1 MLSLK
6 PWGNILTLFCLWQS
20 VFSIP
25 LLWTKLQGKNS
36 TLTFC
41 WVWLSRHCLFVIFWR
56 WRYQMWKLQP
66 VSEIKFIND
75 CNCQLSCF
83 RTFHLKLSQIWLNC
97 MKGLRDGLLNF
108 PFKLTFYFDGVW
120 SVSGLG
126 LQASSGW
133 SEVQPPPPALQVVH
147 PTNPPADQSQPINQ
161 IDLSYWHP
169 PAQNHCPNPKTQ
181 CIAMVP
187 KSSIVYWQPL

>member
-1 MLSLK
+1 MLTHQSSSNAIGNSPYFSCLNVIRILDEYESWMLSLK
-6 PWGNILTLFCLWQS
+6 PWGNILGLFCLWQY
-20 VFSIP
+20 VFSNL
-25 LLWTKLQGKNS
+25 LLWTQLQRKVFNFDIFVRFG
-36 TLTFC
+36 
-41 WVWLSRHCLFVIFWR
+41 CLDTVFLVFWQ

-66 VSEIKFIND
+66 VSKIKFIND
-75 CNCQLSCF
+75 CNRQVSCF

-147 PTNPPADQSQPINQ
+147 PTNPPADQSQI
-161 IDLSYWHP
+161 
-169 PAQNHCPNPKTQ
+169 K
-181 CIAMVP
+181 
-187 KSSIVYWQPL
+187 